1 MAADF
6 DILANPSQNPLSKL
20 QEHYTPI
27 LGMQLRLRH
36 AAISATPKE
45 EYIFKE
51 LRGKALGW
59 PLDEWLW

>member
-6 DILANPSQNPLSKL
+6 AILANPSQNPLSKL

-36 AAISATPKE
+36 AAISAKAKE
-45 EYIFKE
+45 EYIFK
-51 LRGKALGW
+51 G
-59 PLDEWLW
+59 